1 MRLFLTLFREYPRRS
16 SLVLL
21 SLVLSVFADGIGIS
35 TWLPLITLLMG
46 DGTAAKAPNQFEERV
61 VGALNGLGLEPTL
74 GVLLS
79 IMLFAAILKGALNLL
94 SKRQV
99 GYSVAQVATDLRIS
113 LLQALMVTRWSY
125 YTRQPIGVITAAFS
139 SEADRGSKAY
149 LYSTTIITQLLQ
161 TLLYVSVA
169 LAVSWQ
175 ATLGAAVAGAIITTS
190 LGSLVR
196 MTRRAG
202 VKQTRVMRRAMGRL
216 TDSLQA
222 LKALKAM
229 AREQLVGPLL
239 EKDTGRLNDSL
250 RRIVL
255 GKEMLRAIQE
265 PIMVSFLVLGVYTTV
280 GVMKMP
286 FSEIIV
292 LAVLFQRTLAAIG
305 KAQRQYQSMTAQE
318 PAYWAIREMLDG
330 AAAEA
335 EPALGECEPSLSR
348 SITLR
353 GVDFSYEDDRKVLD
367 GVSLEILA
375 GQITGLVGASGGG
388 KTTVTD
394 LVVGLV
400 RPDAGE
406 VYIDD
411 QPMAEVDI
419 RQWRK
424 LIGYVPQE
432 MFLLNE
438 SVARNVTLGDPEISA
453 EQVQRSLERAGAAEF
468 VAKLPEGAESSVGER
483 GSLLSG
489 GQRQRIS
496 IARALVHDPQLL
508 LLDEAT
514 AALDPDTEKA
524 LWNSLVHLK
533 GEVTILAISHQPG
546 LFAAADRIYRLQDG
560 AAQQLPIAEAQ
571 AALTLA

>member
-16 SLVLL
+16 SVVLL
-21 SLVLSVFADGIGIS
+21 CLVLSVFADGIGIS

-149 LYSTTIITQLLQ
+149 LYSTTIITQLMQ
-161 TLLYVSVA
+161 TLLYASVA

-202 VKQTRVMRRAMGRL
+202 VKQTRVMRRTMGRL

-367 GVSLEILA
+367 GVSLEIPA

-419 RQWRK
+419 REWRK
-424 LIGYVPQE
+424 RIGYVPQE

-438 SVARNVTLGDPEISA
+438 SVARNVTLADPEIST
-453 EQVQRSLERAGAAEF
+453 EQVQRALERAGAAEF

-524 LWNSLVHLK
+524 LWNSLVRLK

-560 AAQQLPIAEAQ
+560 AAQQIPAAEAQ